1 MIFGKK
7 TMLSKKQLITLGMS
21 VMVLSCSIAYTAMSA
36 GTVDTTDRLTSGTLE
51 YMDPFD
57 LTITRYAFNPISAPA
72 NPGAMPSP
80 VTVPGNIG
88 NLSNPVTPAT
98 VVMPYYFLRP
108 LVRVP
113 YKPEFRSPCKP

>member
-7 TMLSKKQLITLGMS
+7 IMLSNKQLITLGMS
-21 VMVLSCSIAYTAMSA
+21 VLVLSCSIAYTAMSA
-36 GTVDTTDRLTSGTLE
+36 AAVEPADGLASGTLD

-57 LTITRYAFNPISAPA
+57 LTITRYAFSPISAPA
-72 NPGAMPSP
+72 TPRTAPSP
-80 VTVPGNIG
+80 VTVPVNIG
-88 NLSNPVTPAT
+88 NPVTPITPAT
-98 VVMPYYFLRP
+98 VVGPMYYLRP